1 MLGKLGNLS
10 NNDLDMKIFNEV
22 YDDFI
27 KIKTYISSRN
37 HSDHWRGSI
46 SGKQGLDPDH
56 VISHT
61 LDVTEKL
68 IFETGSKFKNR
79 FELLKFIKMMN
90 AQDKTPPNL
99 RLGLVKQFLEKHH
112 DFNLGD
118 IGKYLIF
125 STLQKYTMFMPDKM
139 T

>member
-1 MLGKLGNLS
+1 MLGNIGNLS
-10 NNDLDMKIFNEV
+10 NNDLDMKNFNKV

-27 KIKTYISSRN
+27 KIKIYISSRN

-56 VISHT
+56 ILSQT

-68 IFETGSKFKNR
+68 IFESGSKFKNR
-79 FELLKFIKMMN
+79 FELLKFIKLMN

-99 RLGLVKQFLEKHH
+99 RIALVKQFLEKHH
-112 DFNLGD
+112 DFNLED

-125 STLQKYTMFMPDKM
+125 STLQKYTMYMPDKM

>member
-1 MLGKLGNLS
+1 MLGNIGNLS
-10 NNDLDMKIFNEV
+10 NNDLDMKNFNKV

-37 HSDHWRGSI
+37 HSDHWRGSK

-56 VISHT
+56 ILSQT

-68 IFETGSKFKNR
+68 IFESGSKFKNR
-79 FELLKFIKMMN
+79 FELLKFIKLMN

-99 RLGLVKQFLEKHH
+99 RIALVKQFLEKHH
-112 DFNLGD
+112 DFNLED
-118 IGKYLIF
+118 IGKYLR
-125 STLQKYTMFMPDKM
+125 
-139 T
+139 

>member
-56 VISHT
+56 VISHF